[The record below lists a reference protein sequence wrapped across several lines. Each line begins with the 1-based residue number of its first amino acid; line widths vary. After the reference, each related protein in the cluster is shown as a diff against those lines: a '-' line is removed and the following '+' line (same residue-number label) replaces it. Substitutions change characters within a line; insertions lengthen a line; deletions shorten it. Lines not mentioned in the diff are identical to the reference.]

1 MSSPEKAFTNMLA
14 KNQNLTNTPSIRQS
28 SMFDTKITAVVIPAY
43 KASNHLKTVIGGI
56 PDMIDHI
63 IVVDDKCPQNS
74 GKIAAEMQ
82 TSDPRIIVLFHE
94 INQGVGGAVISGYIK
109 ALELNCDII
118 VKMDSDDQ
126 MDPAYLPE
134 LMRPVADGKAGYAKG
149 NRFVDFKALR
159 AMPGFRLFGNSV
171 LSFLVKA
178 CSGYWNMMDPT
189 NGYTAISKDAL
200 QKINLEKISK
210 RFFFET
216 DMLIRLNIYNTVVK
230 DVPIPARYGD
240 EQSTLSIRNIL
251 ARFPFLLLKGLT
263 KRFILKYLIYDFNM
277 ASVYIL
283 TGMPMLLWGI
293 FYGMTK
299 WIENTINEVATPTG
313 TIMLAVLPL
322 ILGTQFVIAAI
333 NIDINSTPKN

>member
-1 MSSPEKAFTNMLA
+1 MFN
-14 KNQNLTNTPSIRQS
+14 NQ
-28 SMFDTKITAVVIPAY
+28 KTAVVIPTF
-43 KASNHLKTVIGGI
+43 KAENHLKTVIEGL

-63 IVVDDKCPQNS
+63 IVVEDKCPRNS

-82 TSDPRIIVLFHE
+82 KTDKRIVVLYHE
-94 INQGVGGAVISGYIK
+94 VNQGVGGAVITGYKK
-109 ALELNCDII
+109 ALELDCDII

-126 MDPAYLPE
+126 MDPAYLPD
-134 LMRPVADGKAGYAKG
+134 LMRPVADGLAGYAKG

-189 NGYTAISKDAL
+189 NGYTAISKDDL
-200 QKINLEKISK
+200 QKINLEKIAK

-216 DMLIRLNIYNTVVK
+216 DMLIRLNIYNTIVK

-240 EQSTLSIRNIL
+240 EKSTLSIRSTML
-251 ARFPFLLLKGLT
+251 RFPYLLLKGLA

-293 FYGMTK
+293 FYGLFK
-299 WIENTINEVATPTG
+299 WVENTINHTATPTG

-333 NIDINSTPKN
+333 NIDITSTPKN

>member
-1 MSSPEKAFTNMLA
+1 MFN
-14 KNQNLTNTPSIRQS
+14 NQ
-28 SMFDTKITAVVIPAY
+28 KTAIVIPTY
-43 KASNHLKTVIGGI
+43 KAAAHLEDVIRGLPG
-56 PDMIDHI
+56 MIDHI
-63 IVVDDKCPQNS
+63 IVVDDKCPQNT
-74 GKIAAEMQ
+74 GKIAVEMQ
-82 TSDPRIIVLFHE
+82 KTDPRLVVLFHE
-94 INQGVGGAVISGYIK
+94 VNQGVGGAVVTGYKK
-109 ALELNCDII
+109 ALELGCEIV

-126 MDPAYLPE
+126 MDPVYLPDLINPIVE
-134 LMRPVADGKAGYAKG
+134 NQAGYTKG

-178 CSGYWNMMDPT
+178 CSGYWNLMDPT
-189 NGYTAISKDAL
+189 NGYTAISSSTL
-200 QKINLEKISK
+200 QKINLDKLSK

-216 DMLIRLNIYNTVVK
+216 DMLIRLNIQNTVIK
-230 DVPIPARYGD
+230 DVPIPARYGS
-240 EQSTLSIRNIL
+240 EQSTLSIRNTMI
-251 ARFPFLLLKGLT
+251 RFPFLLLKGLT

-293 FYGMTK
+293 FYGLFK
-299 WIENTINEVATPTG
+299 WIENTVNHVATPTG
-313 TIMLAVLPL
+313 TIMLSVLPL

>member
-1 MSSPEKAFTNMLA
+1 MF
-14 KNQNLTNTPSIRQS
+14 KN
-28 SMFDTKITAVVIPAY
+28 KKTAVVIPTY
-43 KASNHLKTVIGGI
+43 KAAAHLEDVIRGL
-56 PDMIDHI
+56 PEMIDHI
-63 IVVDDKCPQNS
+63 IVVDDKCPQNT
-74 GKIAAEMQ
+74 GKIAVEMQ
-82 TSDPRIIVLFHE
+82 KTDPRLVILFHE
-94 INQGVGGAVISGYIK
+94 ANQGVGGAVVTGYKK
-109 ALELNCDII
+109 ALELGCEIV

-126 MDPAYLPE
+126 MDPVYLPGLISPIVE
-134 LMRPVADGKAGYAKG
+134 GQAGYTKG

-178 CSGYWNMMDPT
+178 CSGYWNLMDPT
-189 NGYTAISKDAL
+189 NGYTAISSSSL
-200 QKINLEKISK
+200 QKINLDKLAK

-216 DMLIRLNIYNTVVK
+216 DMLIRLNIQNTVIK
-230 DVPIPARYGD
+230 DVPIPARYGS
-240 EQSTLSIRNIL
+240 EQSTLSIRNTMV
-251 ARFPFLLLKGLT
+251 RFPFLLIKGLT

-293 FYGMTK
+293 FYGLFK
-299 WIENTINEVATPTG
+299 WIENTINHVATPTG
-313 TIMLAVLPL
+313 TIMLSVLPL